1 MVNDYL
7 DDEDS
12 LWNSLPFCPG
22 ACVIKFFP
30 RDNESLDDESA
41 EDEAANS
48 GVFPAAGFMEDSSSA
63 GSVPA
68 AGSLSFP
75 CYVSVALFTAKIERH
90 CSWLARKLVSS
101 NFFPGDNESLDD
113 DSEEDEAANSGVFP
127 AAGFMQESSSA
138 GSVSAAGP
146 DQSEQPDIEEMWQL
160 WKRSLSFPCYVSV
173 ALFTAKTNS
182 SVKSLNIRN
191 ATLKCLIFLTDDNL
205 NLLPT
210 FHNLTHL
217 YVYNVTDEFN
227 CTSQVLFDILRKT
240 PKLKV
245 LHIPTMVH
253 DYLDDEDSLWN
264 SLPFCPGACVI
275 KFFPGDNES
284 TDDESDEDEA
294 ANSEVLPAAG
304 FTQESSSAG
313 SDTAASPD
321 RSEQPQ

>member
-1 MVNDYL
+1 MVHDYL

-22 ACVIKFFP
+22 ACVIKFFSG
-30 RDNESLDDESA
+30 DNESLDDESD

-75 CYVSVALFTAKIERH
+75 CYVSVALFTAK
-90 CSWLARKLVSS
+90 
-101 NFFPGDNESLDD
+101 
-113 DSEEDEAANSGVFP
+113 
-127 AAGFMQESSSA
+127 
-138 GSVSAAGP
+138 
-146 DQSEQPDIEEMWQL
+146 
-160 WKRSLSFPCYVSV
+160 
-173 ALFTAKTNS
+173 TNS
-182 SVKSLNIRN
+182 YLSANVEKVAYIRDELQSVG
-191 ATLKCLIFLTDDNL
+191 
-205 NLLPT
+205 
-210 FHNLTHL
+210 
-217 YVYNVTDEFN
+217 
-227 CTSQVLFDILRKT
+227 
-240 PKLKV
+240 
-245 LHIPTMVH
+245 
-253 DYLDDEDSLWN
+253 
-264 SLPFCPGACVI
+264 PGACVI